1 MCRKSIILA
10 FDYKI
15 IYVLSIKKIKRKSYG
30 VNILNKKEKDYIH
43 VTIKQNFLY
52 IYKNWQYKN

>member
-30 VNILNKKEKDYIH
+30 VNILNKKGKDYIH
-43 VTIKQNFLY
+43 VTIKQNFL
-52 IYKNWQYKN
+52 